1 MLRNIVQQYLHGQLL
16 YQQHRR
22 FIYLVR
28 FCFSNNNDHKHH
40 SFSALGLLILP
51 QTWSYVLY
59 GETLYRPWRLL
70 MVTYKI
76 PGFIALTIL
85 YFLKESPRYYLS
97 KVFSFIN

>member
-1 MLRNIVQQYLHGQLL
+1 MIKI
-16 YQQHRR
+16 
-22 FIYLVR
+22 FIYG
-28 FCFSNNNDHKHH
+28 HKHH
-40 SFSALGLLILP
+40 SISALGLLILP

-97 KVFSFIN
+97 KVFSFKLNSIYFIPRKIKLGS